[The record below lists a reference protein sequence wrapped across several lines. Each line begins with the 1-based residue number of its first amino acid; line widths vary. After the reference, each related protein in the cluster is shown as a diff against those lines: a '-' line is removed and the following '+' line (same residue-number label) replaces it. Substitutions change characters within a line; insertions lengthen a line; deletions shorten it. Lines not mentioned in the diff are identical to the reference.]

1 MTAVV
6 VEAFESF
13 FYNLPCFPIVD
24 VRVRLTRVRL
34 CSVNALGQLSAQFDG
49 FVRPSLLKGV
59 ALPQTVTPVVSF
71 DIEVRCHASAK

>member
-24 VRVRLTRVRL
+24 VRLTRVRL